1 MFPSITS
8 TQDILFYVLAVVAL
22 VVGFFLAWSLYYLA
36 LSLRDMRR
44 ATRGIRAR
52 VEALWEVI
60 ELAREKL
67 QVGSAVFKL
76 AANGIKELAEY
87 VRDYTERA
95 AEPKKRKKKSADQ
108 D

>member
-1 MFPSITS
+1 MLPPIQT
-8 TQDILFYVLAVVAL
+8 TQDILFYALAGVAL

-36 LSLRDMRR
+36 MSLRDARR
-44 ATRGIRAR
+44 VTRDIRAR

-76 AANGIKELAEY
+76 AATGIKELAEY
-87 VRDYTERA
+87 VRAYMES
-95 AEPKKRKKKSADQ
+95 EPKPKKKKKGKEE
-108 D
+108 

>member
-1 MFPSITS
+1 MPPIAS
-8 TQDILFYVLAVVAL
+8 TQDILFYALAAVAL

-36 LSLRDMRR
+36 LSLRDARR
-44 ATRGIRAR
+44 VTRDIRAR

-76 AANGIKELAEY
+76 AAGGIKELAEY
-87 VRDYTERA
+87 VRRYTES
-95 AEPKKRKKKSADQ
+95 EPVPKKRKKKSAGE
-108 D
+108 